1 VKYLF
6 DKCLINYIW
15 FKSTSNM
22 IEHLRNSH
30 HITKA
35 SLNMQSVKEILEDAQ
50 MKKLHDQT

>member
-1 VKYLF
+1 
-6 DKCLINYIW
+6 
-15 FKSTSNM
+15 M